1 MTYQIAI
8 CDDNNTDTEY
18 ISSLVNL
25 WSKENNLQIN
35 ISTFSSAEEFLF
47 HYADKKNYDLLLL
60 DIEMKKIDGVT
71 LAKTIRKENEAVQIV
86 FITGYSDYIS
96 EGYEVAALHY
106 LIKPINTE
114 KLFTVLNRAV
124 KKINKN
130 DKILNLMLSNEMIRI
145 PLYEIKYLEVN
156 QNYVTIHCKE
166 KYTIKKTL
174 SEFEKE
180 LNEDF
185 FRAGRSFILNLNY
198 IQKIT
203 KTTVYLSDGSTVP
216 LARGLYDKLN
226 KAIISHM

>member
-1 MTYQIAI
+1 MTYKAAI
-8 CDDNNTDTEY
+8 CDDNNTDIEY
-18 ISSLVNL
+18 ISSLISL
-25 WSKENNLQIN
+25 WAKENNVYLKID
-35 ISTFSSAEEFLF
+35 TFPSAEAFLF
-47 HYADKKNYDLLLL
+47 HYAEEKDYSLLLL
-60 DIEMKKIDGVT
+60 DIEMGQIDGIT

-96 EGYEVAALHY
+96 EGYEVSALHY

-114 KLFTVLNRAV
+114 KLFNVLNRAV
-124 KKINKN
+124 EKINKN
-130 DKILNLMLSNEMIRI
+130 DKFLNLILSNEMVRI

-198 IQKIT
+198 IQKVT
-203 KTTVYLSDGSTVP
+203 KTAVYLSDGIVIP
-216 LARGLYDKLN
+216 LARGLYEKLN
-226 KAIISHM
+226 KAIINHM